1 MLLNLGMD
9 DPNVNLAFH
18 NLLIKDL
25 KGKYHLTFIDLG
37 TCSLHSVNNGMGKLV
52 NQIDDIV

>member
-1 MLLNLGMD
+1 MD

-37 TCSLHSVNNGMGKLV
+37 TCSLHSVNNGLSKLV